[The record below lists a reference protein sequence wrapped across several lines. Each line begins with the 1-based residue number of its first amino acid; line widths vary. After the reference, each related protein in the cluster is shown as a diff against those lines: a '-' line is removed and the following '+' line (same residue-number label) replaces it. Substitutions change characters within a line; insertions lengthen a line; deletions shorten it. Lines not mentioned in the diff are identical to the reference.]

1 MSFFTNVWNQFN
13 KFILPSSLHKITSN
27 STLLITFTGKKS
39 GMTFT
44 TPVNYTQMGNTLRI
58 TSLRT
63 RRWWQNLKTNP
74 EVIITLRGKVVN
86 GVAEVSEDHRAVAN
100 ELNYYFQPAPKMA
113 RYFNVAVN
121 PDGSFNEN
129 DLFKSAEGRVVIKV
143 EIRDL
148 PK

>member
-74 EVIITLRGKVVN
+74 EVIITLRGNTIN

-100 ELNYYFQPAPKMA
+100 ELKNYIQPAPRMA
-113 RYFNVAVN
+113 RFFNVAVN

-148 PK
+148 TK